1 MNPTHPPEK
10 PPPRGAAAQR
20 KLRACERESRC
31 RAVFFQHWARA
42 QGLSAHATAERL
54 GLAPRT
60 LAAWNQQWRQE
71 RLHAVPRG
79 RPCRRASVARRNEI
93 IAFLRQVGPGLGLP
107 SLQARFP
114 EVARA
119 ELSNLQRRFRRVY
132 RRQHRRLLRS
142 LQWQTPGTVWALDHC
157 QAPEPID
164 GVFPY
169 ILNVRDLASGQVL
182 GWIPVTA
189 ADAQTTLRLV
199 ERLFH
204 EHGPPLVLKSDN
216 GSAFIDATFRE
227 LLDRWKVVALRS
239 PPHTPQYNGSC
250 EAGGGAMKQRT
261 EEQAT
266 LDGHPGRWTS
276 ADLEA
281 ALVVANV
288 VLHPHGPNHE
298 TPAELWRARAPIPCE
313 TRAAFLAEL
322 ERQRP
327 VAREE
332 LNLAAD
338 ASLSRPQQDQVD
350 RVAISRTL
358 VEFDLVRFT
367 RRSIAPPLNPHQ
379 LAKIR

>member
-1 MNPTHPPEK
+1 MNPTRHPEK

-31 RAVFFQHWARA
+31 RAVFFQHWAQE
-42 QGLSAHATAERL
+42 QGLSAQETAERL

-60 LAAWNQQWRQE
+60 LAAWNQQLRE
-71 RLHAVPRG
+71 KRLHAVPRG

-93 IAFLRQVGPGLGLP
+93 VAFLRQAGPGLGVP
-107 SLQARFP
+107 TLQAQFP
-114 EVARA
+114 GVARA
-119 ELSNLQRRFRRVY
+119 ELADVLRRFRRVY
-132 RRQHRRLLRS
+132 RQQHRRLLRS
-142 LQWQTPGTVWALDHC
+142 LEWQTPGAVWALDHC

-164 GVFPY
+164 GEFPY

-182 GWIPVTA
+182 GWIPVAA

-199 ERLFH
+199 ERLFQ

-216 GSAFIDATFRE
+216 GSAFIDGQFQE
-227 LLDRWKVVALRS
+227 LLVSWKVVALRS

-250 EAGGGAMKQRT
+250 EAGGGAMKRRT

-276 ADLEA
+276 ADLEN
-281 ALVVANV
+281 ALFVANV
-288 VLHPHGPNHE
+288 VLHPHGPKHE
-298 TPAELWRARAPIPCE
+298 TPDELWRARAPIPCE

-327 VAREE
+327 VARGE
-332 LNLAAD
+332 LSIAAD
-338 ASLSRPQQDQVD
+338 AALSRPQQDRVD
-350 RVAISRTL
+350 RVAIGRTL

-367 RRSIAPPLNPHQ
+367 RRSIAPPLNPQ
-379 LAKIR
+379 KMAKIR